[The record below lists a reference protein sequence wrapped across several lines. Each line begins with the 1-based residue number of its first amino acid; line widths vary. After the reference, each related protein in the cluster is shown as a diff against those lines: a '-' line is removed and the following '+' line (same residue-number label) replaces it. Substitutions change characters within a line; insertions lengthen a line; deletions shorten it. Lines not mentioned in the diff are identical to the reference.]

1 MKNIDY
7 KLFIVV
13 VLLIVFGAIMIS
25 SVSVYSSYKVT
36 YEQYV
41 SKWLIK
47 TPYNYFYL
55 VRSIFHIVV
64 SLLIMWFVTKVN
76 YSFFEKYA
84 KYFLIASWV
93 MLIYVLI
100 VWAALKWAKWWISIP
115 WIPFLI
121 QPTEFLKVSLI
132 IFLAAAFKKYNHNLR
147 DFKKWFLP
155 FLWIMS
161 VVVILVGLQ
170 PDFWTLMVLLP
181 VTTILFFFAWANIK
195 HILSMALL
203 WICLIAIVYKFWE
216 YDPNTWKNLN
226 KLGYIT
232 QRIDNYLADSES
244 AIKNSQINDQT
255 KQWLITIWSGWFG
268 WKWFWQSIQKFWYL
282 PEVQWDFIFAVIVEE
297 LGFRWWLILLL
308 VYLYLWYRWFYIAY
322 NVRDNFAKYADLGLT
337 SWFLFQS
344 FINVWVNLNI
354 VPLTWVTLP
363 FISYGWSSLLALCI
377 WVWIIL
383 SISRDVE
390 EKPAYARM
398 NKNKFIF

>member
-55 VRSIFHIVV
+55 VRSIFHIVI

-84 KYFLIASWV
+84 KYFLLASWV

-147 DFKKWFLP
+147 DLKKWFLP
-155 FLWIMS
+155 FLWVMS
-161 VVVILVGLQ
+161 VVVILVWLQ

-203 WICLIAIVYKFWE
+203 WITLVFVVY
-216 YDPNTWKNLN
+216 NLWKWISSDWKTSKLN
-226 KLGYIT
+226 YIT
-232 QRIDNYLADSES
+232 RRIDNYLADSES

-255 KQWLITIWSGWFG
+255 KQWLITIWSGWFA

-308 VYLYLWYRWFYIAY
+308 VYLYIWYRWFYIAY
-322 NVRDNFAKYADLGLT
+322 NVRDKFAKYAALGLT
-337 SWFLFQS
+337 SWFLFQT

-377 WVWIIL
+377 WIWILL
-383 SISRDVE
+383 SISRNIE

>member
-55 VRSIFHIVV
+55 VRSIFHIVI

-147 DFKKWFLP
+147 DLKKWFLP
-155 FLWIMS
+155 FLWVMS
-161 VVVILVGLQ
+161 VVVILVWLQ

-203 WICLIAIVYKFWE
+203 WITLVFVVY
-216 YDPNTWKNLN
+216 NLWKWISSDWKTSKLN
-226 KLGYIT
+226 YIT
-232 QRIDNYLADSES
+232 RRIDNYLADSES

-255 KQWLITIWSGWFG
+255 KQWLITIWSGWFA

-308 VYLYLWYRWFYIAY
+308 VYLYIWYRGFYIAY
-322 NVRDNFAKYADLGLT
+322 NVRDKFAKYAALGLT
-337 SWFLFQS
+337 SWFLFQT

>member
-55 VRSIFHIVV
+55 VRSIFHIVI

-147 DFKKWFLP
+147 DLKKWFLP
-155 FLWIMS
+155 FLWVMS
-161 VVVILVGLQ
+161 VVVILVWLQ

-203 WICLIAIVYKFWE
+203 WITLVFVVY
-216 YDPNTWKNLN
+216 NLWKWISSDWKTSKLN
-226 KLGYIT
+226 YIT
-232 QRIDNYLADSES
+232 RRIDNYLADSES

-255 KQWLITIWSGWFG
+255 KQWLITIWSGWFA

-308 VYLYLWYRWFYIAY
+308 VYLYIWYRWFYIAY
-322 NVRDNFAKYADLGLT
+322 NVRDKFAKYAALGLT
-337 SWFLFQS
+337 SWFLFQT

>member
-13 VLLIVFGAIMIS
+13 VLLIVVGAIMIS

-55 VRSIFHIVV
+55 VRSIFHIVI

-147 DFKKWFLP
+147 DLKKWFLP
-155 FLWIMS
+155 FLWVMS
-161 VVVILVGLQ
+161 VVVILVWLQ

-203 WICLIAIVYKFWE
+203 WITLVFVVY
-216 YDPNTWKNLN
+216 NLWKWISSDWKTSKLN
-226 KLGYIT
+226 YIT
-232 QRIDNYLADSES
+232 RRIDNYLADSES

-255 KQWLITIWSGWFG
+255 KQWLITIWSGWFA

-308 VYLYLWYRWFYIAY
+308 VYLYIWYRGFYIAY
-322 NVRDNFAKYADLGLT
+322 NVRDKFAKYAALGLT
-337 SWFLFQS
+337 SWFLFQT

>member
-55 VRSIFHIVV
+55 VRSIFHIVI

-84 KYFLIASWV
+84 KYFLLASWV

-147 DFKKWFLP
+147 DLKKWFLP
-155 FLWIMS
+155 FLWVMS
-161 VVVILVGLQ
+161 VVVILVWLQ

-203 WICLIAIVYKFWE
+203 WITLVFVVY
-216 YDPNTWKNLN
+216 NLWKWISSDWKTSKLN
-226 KLGYIT
+226 YIT
-232 QRIDNYLADSES
+232 RRIDNYLADSES

-255 KQWLITIWSGWFG
+255 KQWLITIWSGWFA

-308 VYLYLWYRWFYIAY
+308 VYLYIWYRGFYIAY
-322 NVRDNFAKYADLGLT
+322 NVRDKFAKYAALGLT
-337 SWFLFQS
+337 SWFLFQT
-344 FINVWVNLNI
+344 FINGWVNLNI

>member
-55 VRSIFHIVV
+55 VRSIFHIVI

-84 KYFLIASWV
+84 KYFLLASWV

-147 DFKKWFLP
+147 DLKKWFLP
-155 FLWIMS
+155 FLWVMS
-161 VVVILVGLQ
+161 VVVILVWLQ

-203 WICLIAIVYKFWE
+203 WITLVFVVY
-216 YDPNTWKNLN
+216 NLWKWISSDWKTSKLN
-226 KLGYIT
+226 YIT
-232 QRIDNYLADSES
+232 RRIDNYLADSES

-255 KQWLITIWSGWFG
+255 KQWLITIWSGWFA

-308 VYLYLWYRWFYIAY
+308 VYLYIWYRGFYIAY
-322 NVRDNFAKYADLGLT
+322 NVRDKFAKYAALGLT
-337 SWFLFQS
+337 SWFLFQT

>member
-55 VRSIFHIVV
+55 VRSIFHIVI

-147 DFKKWFLP
+147 DLKKWFLP
-155 FLWIMS
+155 FLWVMS
-161 VVVILVGLQ
+161 VVVILVWLQ

-203 WICLIAIVYKFWE
+203 WITLVFVVY
-216 YDPNTWKNLN
+216 NLWKWISSDWKTSKLN
-226 KLGYIT
+226 YIT
-232 QRIDNYLADSES
+232 RRIDNYLADSES

-255 KQWLITIWSGWFG
+255 KQWLITIWSGWFA

-308 VYLYLWYRWFYIAY
+308 VYLYIWYRGFYIAY
-322 NVRDNFAKYADLGLT
+322 NVRDKFAKYAALGLT
-337 SWFLFQS
+337 SWFLFQT
-344 FINVWVNLNI
+344 FIDVWVNLNI

>member
-55 VRSIFHIVV
+55 VRSIFHIVI

-147 DFKKWFLP
+147 DLKKWFLP
-155 FLWIMS
+155 FLWVMS
-161 VVVILVGLQ
+161 VVVILVWLQ

-203 WICLIAIVYKFWE
+203 WITLVFVVY
-216 YDPNTWKNLN
+216 NLWKWISADWKTSKLN
-226 KLGYIT
+226 YIT
-232 QRIDNYLADSES
+232 RRIDNYLADSES

-255 KQWLITIWSGWFG
+255 KQWLITIWSGWFA

-308 VYLYLWYRWFYIAY
+308 VYLYIWYRWFYIAY
-322 NVRDNFAKYADLGLT
+322 NVRDKFAKYAALGLT
-337 SWFLFQS
+337 SWF
-344 FINVWVNLNI
+344 LNI

-398 NKNKFIF
+398 NKNQFIF

>member
-1 MKNIDY
+1 
-7 KLFIVV
+7 
-13 VLLIVFGAIMIS
+13 
-25 SVSVYSSYKVT
+25 
-36 YEQYV
+36 
-41 SKWLIK
+41 
-47 TPYNYFYL
+47 
-55 VRSIFHIVV
+55 
-64 SLLIMWFVTKVN
+64 
-76 YSFFEKYA
+76 
-84 KYFLIASWV
+84 
-93 MLIYVLI
+93 
-100 VWAALKWAKWWISIP
+100 
-115 WIPFLI
+115 
-121 QPTEFLKVSLI
+121 
-132 IFLAAAFKKYNHNLR
+132 
-147 DFKKWFLP
+147 
-155 FLWIMS
+155 
-161 VVVILVGLQ
+161 
-170 PDFWTLMVLLP
+170 
-181 VTTILFFFAWANIK
+181 
-195 HILSMALL
+195 MALL

-255 KQWLITIWSGWFG
+255 KQWLITIWSGWFA

-308 VYLYLWYRWFYIAY
+308 VYLYIWYRGFYIAY
-322 NVRDNFAKYADLGLT
+322 NVRDKFAKYAALGLT
-337 SWFLFQS
+337 SWFLFQT

>member
-147 DFKKWFLP
+147 DLKKWFLP

-255 KQWLITIWSGWFG
+255 KQWLITIWSGWFA

-308 VYLYLWYRWFYIAY
+308 VYLYIWYRWFYIAY
-322 NVRDNFAKYADLGLT
+322 NVRDKFAKYAALGLT
-337 SWFLFQS
+337 SWFLFQT

>member
-55 VRSIFHIVV
+55 VRSIFHIVI
-64 SLLIMWFVTKVN
+64 SLIVMWLLTKVN

-84 KYFLIASWV
+84 KYFLLASWV

-147 DFKKWFLP
+147 DLKKWFLP
-155 FLWIMS
+155 FLWVMS
-161 VVVILVGLQ
+161 VVVILVWLQ

-203 WICLIAIVYKFWE
+203 WITLVFVVY
-216 YDPNTWKNLN
+216 NLWKWISSDWKTSKLN
-226 KLGYIT
+226 YIT
-232 QRIDNYLADSES
+232 RRIDNYLADSES

-255 KQWLITIWSGWFG
+255 KQWLITIWSGWFA

-308 VYLYLWYRWFYIAY
+308 VYLYIWYRWFYIAY
-322 NVRDNFAKYADLGLT
+322 NVRDKFAKYAALGLT
-337 SWFLFQS
+337 SWFLFQT

>member
-55 VRSIFHIVV
+55 VRSIFHIVI

-84 KYFLIASWV
+84 KYFLLASWV

-147 DFKKWFLP
+147 DLKKWFLP
-155 FLWIMS
+155 FLWVMS
-161 VVVILVGLQ
+161 VVVILVWLQ

-203 WICLIAIVYKFWE
+203 WITLVFVVY
-216 YDPNTWKNLN
+216 NLWKWISSDWKTSKLN
-226 KLGYIT
+226 YIT
-232 QRIDNYLADSES
+232 RRIDNYLADSES

-255 KQWLITIWSGWFG
+255 KQWLITIWSGWFA

-308 VYLYLWYRWFYIAY
+308 VYLYIWYRGFYIAY
-322 NVRDNFAKYADLGLT
+322 NVRDKFAKYAALGLT
-337 SWFLFQS
+337 SWFLFQT

-383 SISRDVE
+383 SISRNVE

>member
-55 VRSIFHIVV
+55 VRSIFHIVI

-115 WIPFLI
+115 WIPFLR

-147 DFKKWFLP
+147 DLKKWFLP
-155 FLWIMS
+155 FLWVMS
-161 VVVILVGLQ
+161 VVVILVWLQ

-203 WICLIAIVYKFWE
+203 WITLVFVVY
-216 YDPNTWKNLN
+216 NLWKWISSDWKTSKLN
-226 KLGYIT
+226 YRT
-232 QRIDNYLADSES
+232 RRIDNYLADSES

-255 KQWLITIWSGWFG
+255 KQWLITIWSGWFA

-308 VYLYLWYRWFYIAY
+308 VYLYIWYRWFYIAY
-322 NVRDNFAKYADLGLT
+322 NVRDKFAKYAALGLT
-337 SWFLFQS
+337 SWFLFQT

>member
-47 TPYNYFYL
+47 APYNYFYL
-55 VRSIFHIVV
+55 VRSIFHIVI
-64 SLLIMWFVTKVN
+64 SLIVMWLVTKVN

-84 KYFLIASWV
+84 KYFLLASWV

-147 DFKKWFLP
+147 DLKKWFLP
-155 FLWIMS
+155 FLWVMS
-161 VVVILVGLQ
+161 VVVILVWLQ

-203 WICLIAIVYKFWE
+203 WITLVFVVY
-216 YDPNTWKNLN
+216 NLWKWISSDWKTSKLN
-226 KLGYIT
+226 YIT
-232 QRIDNYLADSES
+232 RRIDNYLADSES

-255 KQWLITIWSGWFG
+255 KQWLITIWSGWFA

-308 VYLYLWYRWFYIAY
+308 VYLYIWYRWFYIAY
-322 NVRDNFAKYADLGLT
+322 NVRDKFAKYAALGLT
-337 SWFLFQS
+337 SWFLFQT

-377 WVWIIL
+377 WIWILL
-383 SISRDVE
+383 SISRNIE

>member
-55 VRSIFHIVV
+55 VRSIFHIVI

-147 DFKKWFLP
+147 DLKKWFLP
-155 FLWIMS
+155 FLWVMS
-161 VVVILVGLQ
+161 VVVILVWLQ

-195 HILSMALL
+195 HILSMAIL
-203 WICLIAIVYKFWE
+203 WITLVFVVY
-216 YDPNTWKNLN
+216 NLWKWISSDWKTSKLN
-226 KLGYIT
+226 YIT
-232 QRIDNYLADSES
+232 RRIDNYLADSES

-255 KQWLITIWSGWFG
+255 KQWLITIWSGWFA

-308 VYLYLWYRWFYIAY
+308 VYLYIWYRGFYIAY
-322 NVRDNFAKYADLGLT
+322 NVRDKFAKYAALGLT
-337 SWFLFQS
+337 SWFLFQT

>member
-55 VRSIFHIVV
+55 VRSIFHIVI

-84 KYFLIASWV
+84 KYFLLASWV

-147 DFKKWFLP
+147 DLKKWFLP
-155 FLWIMS
+155 FLWVMS

-203 WICLIAIVYKFWE
+203 WITLVFVVY
-216 YDPNTWKNLN
+216 NLWKWISSDWKTSKLN
-226 KLGYIT
+226 YIT
-232 QRIDNYLADSES
+232 RRIDNYLADSES

-255 KQWLITIWSGWFG
+255 KQWLITIWSGWFA

-308 VYLYLWYRWFYIAY
+308 VYLYIWYRGFYIAY
-322 NVRDNFAKYADLGLT
+322 NVRDKFAKYAALGLT
-337 SWFLFQS
+337 SWFLFQT

>member
-47 TPYNYFYL
+47 TPYNYFDL
-55 VRSIFHIVV
+55 VRSIFHIVI

-147 DFKKWFLP
+147 DLKKWFLP
-155 FLWIMS
+155 FLWVMS
-161 VVVILVGLQ
+161 VVVILVWLQ

-203 WICLIAIVYKFWE
+203 WITLVFVVY
-216 YDPNTWKNLN
+216 NLWKWISSDWKTSKLN
-226 KLGYIT
+226 YIT
-232 QRIDNYLADSES
+232 RRIDNYLADSES

-255 KQWLITIWSGWFG
+255 KQWLITIWSGWFA

-308 VYLYLWYRWFYIAY
+308 VYLYIWYRWFYIAY
-322 NVRDNFAKYADLGLT
+322 NVRDKFAKYAALGLT
-337 SWFLFQS
+337 SWFLFQT

>member
-47 TPYNYFYL
+47 APYNYFYL
-55 VRSIFHIVV
+55 VRSIFHIVI
-64 SLLIMWFVTKVN
+64 SLIVMWLVTKVN

-84 KYFLIASWV
+84 KYFLLASWV

-100 VWAALKWAKWWISIP
+100 VWATLKWAKWWISIP

-147 DFKKWFLP
+147 DLKKWFLP
-155 FLWIMS
+155 FLWVMS
-161 VVVILVGLQ
+161 VVVILVWLQ

-203 WICLIAIVYKFWE
+203 WITLVFVVY
-216 YDPNTWKNLN
+216 NLWKWISSDWKTSKLN
-226 KLGYIT
+226 YIT
-232 QRIDNYLADSES
+232 RRIDNYLADSES

-255 KQWLITIWSGWFG
+255 KQWLITIWSGWFA

-308 VYLYLWYRWFYIAY
+308 VYLYIWYRGFYIAY
-322 NVRDNFAKYADLGLT
+322 NVRDKFAKYAALGLT
-337 SWFLFQS
+337 SWFLFQT

-363 FISYGWSSLLALCI
+363 FISYGWSSLLALC
-377 WVWIIL
+377 VWIWILL
-383 SISRDVE
+383 SISRNIE